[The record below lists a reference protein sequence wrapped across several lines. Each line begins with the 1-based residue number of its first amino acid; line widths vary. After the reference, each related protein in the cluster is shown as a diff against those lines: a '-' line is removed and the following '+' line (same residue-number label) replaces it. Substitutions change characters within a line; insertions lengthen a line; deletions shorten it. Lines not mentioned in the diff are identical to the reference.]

1 MAQFLV
7 KVADEQGHLRQQV
20 EHGYSEAEVHDRFT
34 QQGYLVYWVKPRTL
48 LSTGGGQFGRR
59 GRLRQSTFLIF
70 NQQFL
75 TLIKAGLPIL
85 TALDLLIKRQRDKAL
100 LQLLE
105 NVRERVRGGE
115 LLSDA
120 FAAQQVF
127 PKMYTTTLLAGEKS
141 GNMEEVLGRYISY
154 QRMVQ
159 TFRKKLLVSLVY
171 PALLVSVV
179 TLMLIFL
186 ITYVVPK
193 FADLFNNLGAQLP
206 AITVFMLSLGLNAQK
221 YAWVVLLVGAAAIF
235 LLWRWKHSDQ
245 GAQRID
251 RFLLSLPLIG
261 EIRLKYQ
268 VANFSRILGTLLQ
281 GGLPLVPAME
291 TAGESMS
298 SRQMLNGVT
307 AAAERVKEGQ
317 SLAHSLEAQKLFPDL
332 AVEMLEVGE
341 STGALPAMLA
351 SVAEF
356 YEEDVQTALSAAMA
370 LIEPM
375 ILIIMAV
382 FVGGILISLYMPIFT
397 LGTGDRSRR
406 TGTRAR
412 YRAALSLRIR
422 RSERF
427 PVAPRS
433 VREDPCAPDV
443 PL

>member
-1 MAQFLV
+1 MAEFLV
-7 KVADEQGHLRQQV
+7 KVADEQGHTRQQV
-20 EHGYSEAEVHDRFT
+20 EHGFSEAEIHDRFT

-48 LSTGGGQFGRR
+48 LSGGAGLGKR
-59 GRLRQSTFLIF
+59 GKLKQSIFLIF

-85 TALDLLIKRQRDKAL
+85 TSLDLLIKRQRDKAL
-100 LQLLE
+100 LKLLE
-105 NVRERVRGGE
+105 NVRDRVKGGE

-127 PKMYTTTLLAGEKS
+127 PKMYTTTLMAGEKS
-141 GNMEEVLGRYISY
+141 GNMEEVLNRYIQY

-159 TFRKKLLVSLVY
+159 TFRKKLAVSLVY

-179 TLMLIFL
+179 TVMLIFL

-206 AITVFMLSLGLNAQK
+206 AITVFMLEVGLHAQK
-221 YAWVVLLVGAAAIF
+221 YAWVVVLLLVVTA
-235 LLWRWKHSDQ
+235 LLMWRWKHTDR
-245 GAQRID
+245 GAESID
-251 RFLLSLPLIG
+251 KFLLSLPLIG

-268 VANFSRILGTLLQ
+268 VANFSRILATLLQ

-291 TAGESMS
+291 TAGASMS
-298 SRQMLNGVT
+298 SRQMLNGVM
-307 AAAERVKEGQ
+307 AAAERVREGQ
-317 SLAHSLEAQKLFPDL
+317 SLAHSLENQKLFPDL

-341 STGALPAMLA
+341 STGALPAMLG

-356 YEEDVQTALSAAMA
+356 YEEDVQTALGAAMA

-375 ILIIMAV
+375 ILVIMAV

-397 LGTGDRSRR
+397 LG
-406 TGTRAR
+406 AN
-412 YRAALSLRIR
+412 
-422 RSERF
+422 
-427 PVAPRS
+427 VH
-433 VREDPCAPDV
+433 
-443 PL
+443 